1 MIVMQIRSRC
11 LGIGGKAKAVL
22 GHLNRYKAY
31 PEEAKRKGVRG
42 APKVRFIVD
51 GQKVGVIACE
61 LINSSGVRSLDK
73 EAQSVIKRAQP
84 LPKPQKNCF

>member
-1 MIVMQIRSRC
+1 MPWHY
-11 LGIGGKAKAVL
+11 GKL
-22 GHLNRYKAY
+22 SQGHLNRYKLILK
-31 PEEAKRKGVRG
+31 KRKEKGVRG

-51 GQKVGVIACE
+51 GQGYVIACE

-84 LPKPQKNCF
+84 LPKPQKNCFLMVK